1 MAADLRSEC
10 LMAGTAT
17 DEMPPQPLGDLVDP
31 ASSRGLLDVWR
42 RRYLVRLLVAK
53 EIRVRYQGSFLGLL
67 WTYVKPLVRYL
78 VYYFVFG
85 FVLGLNR
92 QIENFPVY
100 VFSGLI
106 IVMFFN
112 EALTSATRSVRGNRS
127 LITKI
132 FLPREMFPLVSLIVS
147 TRHFLPQVGVLLVIA
162 LVYGWRPSW
171 VALGAALL
179 GFAVIFLFLLGLGL
193 VMSTLNVYFKD
204 AEQVVEIITM
214 VAFWSAPVMY
224 SWTLIADVIG
234 YGWTLDL
241 YLANP
246 LSISVSLFHE
256 AFWAPTVSDTGPVPD
271 LVVPAAISAAIILLT
286 LIVGQYVFS
295 RFQGRFAS
303 EL

>member
-1 MAADLRSEC
+1 MANA
-10 LMAGTAT
+10 AT
-17 DEMPPQPLGDLVDP
+17 DEAHREPVGDLVDP
-31 ASSRGLLDVWR
+31 AGSRGLLDVWH
-42 RRYLVRLLVAK
+42 RRYLVRLLVGK
-53 EIRVRYQGSFLGLL
+53 EVRVRYQGSVLGML
-67 WTYVKPLVRYL
+67 WTYVKPLVRYF

-106 IVMFFN
+106 VVMFFN
-112 EALTSATRSVRGNRS
+112 EALASATRSVRGNRA
-127 LITKI
+127 LITKV
-132 FLPREMFPLVSLIVS
+132 FLPREMFPLVSLMVS

-162 LVYGWRPSW
+162 GVYGWRPSW
-171 VALGAALL
+171 AALGAALL

-193 VMSTLNVYFKD
+193 VFSTLNVYFKD

-224 SWTLIADVIG
+224 SWTLIANVIG
-234 YGWTLDL
+234 YGRALDL

-246 LSISVSLFHE
+246 LAISVTLFHE
-256 AFWAPTVSDTGPVPD
+256 AFWMPTVSDPGPLPD
-271 LVVPAAISAAIILLT
+271 LLAPGLISAAIVIAT
-286 LIVGQYVFS
+286 VIVGQVLFS
-295 RFQGRFAS
+295 RLQGRFAS